1 MKREDLVHGKKMI
14 LVQTDRISL
23 ARRLGFRNNLLDPSL
38 PLSPSQIFTA
48 VSLDEDQ
55 TLLTQL
61 EDLIGRSMKGYVT
74 PIPEFT
80 QAVQEQI
87 QQNMDPFF
95 KNIYSPLKRKERN
108 NRIQT
113 LRKSLESSSTRKIE
127 DEEFRQK
134 LVEASRS
141 DSREYLLTENTEA
154 CSVKAKERLR
164 W

>member
-1 MKREDLVHGKKMI
+1 LGREYAEKVG
-14 LVQTDRISL
+14 
-23 ARRLGFRNNLLDPSL
+23 
-38 PLSPSQIFTA
+38 LS
-48 VSLDEDQ
+48 
-55 TLLTQL
+55 

-87 QQNMDPFF
+87 QQNMDRLF
-95 KNIYSPLKRKERN
+95 KNIYSLLKRKERN

-141 DSREYLLTENTEA
+141 DSR
-154 CSVKAKERLR
+154 
-164 W
+164 